1 MRLTVLNDVHIGVS
15 RTAGT
20 TPASQV
26 ALKNH
31 ILQRF
36 SELLP
41 ETGDLMILGDLF
53 DTGNVPMFEVLE
65 TYKVLLTWLNRSDG
79 TLYNVAG
86 NHDLNKSSNILSSF
100 QFLGALL
107 KMSHPERY
115 VHVETPILTPYGYV
129 IPHLHNQEAFNAA
142 LTAVP
147 TCHRLFVH
155 VNVDNNFAAQS
166 DHSLNLSTEQIEAL
180 PVEQI
185 VCAHEHH
192 RRTLGKVVIPGNQ
205 IASSVAD
212 WLSPQ
217 DKFMAV
223 INNGELALIQ
233 TSVRSEEFEELPW
246 DSEPLASIKRFVRVT
261 GVTTAEAAAGAISA
275 INRLRASSPAFVVTN
290 ATSVQSAD
298 GNTVFSDSLESV
310 QSFSILDALRRF
322 LTDDEY
328 SVVEKL

>member
-20 TPASQV
+20 TPASQA
-26 ALKNH
+26 ALKNY

-115 VHVETPILTPYGYV
+115 VHIETPTLTPYGYV
-129 IPHLHNQEAFNAA
+129 IPHLHNQEAFDAA
-142 LTAVP
+142 LSAVP
-147 TCHRLFVH
+147 TCSRLFVH
-155 VNVDNNFAAQS
+155 VNIDNNFAAQS
-166 DHSLNLSTEQIEAL
+166 DHSLNLSAAQIEAL

-217 DKFMAV
+217 DKFMVV
-223 INNGELALIQ
+223 IDNGELTLVQ

-246 DSEPLASIKRFVRVT
+246 DSEPLSSTKRFVRVT

-290 ATSVQSAD
+290 ATSVRSAD
-298 GNTVFSDSLESV
+298 GSTVFSDSLESV

-328 SVVEKL
+328 SVLEKL